1 MSAAPPR
8 TVILGVGNEF
18 RGDDGAGR
26 AVARLLR
33 SQLPPEISIHEATGE
48 GTALMDSWRGAA
60 RVILVDA
67 VCSGATPG
75 TVYRIDASSAPLAT
89 PLFPCSTH
97 GFGVADAIETA
108 RALHELPDQVVLFG
122 IEGGCFDEKQ
132 GLSEEVQR
140 SVIAL
145 CQQIVSE
152 LSSPSGPGLP
162 DPL

>member
-1 MSAAPPR
+1 MSAALPR

-33 SQLPPEISIHEATGE
+33 LQLPPEISIHEATGE
-48 GTALMDSWRGAA
+48 GTSLMDAWQGAA

-67 VCSGATPG
+67 VRSGATPG
-75 TVYRIDASSAPLAT
+75 TIYRIDVSSAPLTTA
-89 PLFPCSTH
+89 LFPCSTH
-97 GFGVADAIETA
+97 SFGVADAIETA
-108 RALHELPDQVVLFG
+108 RALHELPPQVVLFG

-132 GLSEEVQR
+132 GLSGEVQH

-145 CQQIVSE
+145 CRQIVSE
-152 LSSPSGPGLP
+152 LSSPSGPERP
-162 DPL
+162 NPL